1 MRENPKLSLDSL
13 DGGFSPAPREEQ
25 QCDKKQQSTQEA
37 LSKSAQENKNTQLS
51 SISHKITPT
60 TNSTHIKRIRRG
72 GVKQKH
78 MKPKPLGHI
87 KLFSTNGAGIKN
99 GKVASLIA
107 EVHNTQANIIT
118 VQETHSRQKGKIF
131 MGSEFVTFE
140 AIRDKKGGGTMIAV
154 HQDLNPKLVEEYND
168 EF

>member
-1 MRENPKLSLDSL
+1 
-13 DGGFSPAPREEQ
+13 
-25 QCDKKQQSTQEA
+25 
-37 LSKSAQENKNTQLS
+37 
-51 SISHKITPT
+51 
-60 TNSTHIKRIRRG
+60 
-72 GVKQKH
+72 

-118 VQETHSRQKGKIF
+118 VQETHSRQKGKIS
-131 MGSEFVTFE
+131 MGNELVTFE

-168 EF
+168 EFELLVVQIDTEEESIRVISRRIGKRRGVFPFLLHWKQRL